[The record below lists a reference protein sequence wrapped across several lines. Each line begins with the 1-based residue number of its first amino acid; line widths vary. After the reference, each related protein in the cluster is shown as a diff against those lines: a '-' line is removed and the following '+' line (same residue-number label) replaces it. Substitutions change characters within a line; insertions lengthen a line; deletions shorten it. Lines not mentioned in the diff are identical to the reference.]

1 MKRTVAIIVA
11 VVLVGLIVFRLMGNH
26 KKINAKQNISTD
38 LSYTSVDVAE
48 VKKMQIEQNLDL
60 VGYLDPAKEVVISAE
75 AQGSIT
81 SLNIELGQAV
91 SQGSTIALIDSRQKL
106 LSLKQTQ
113 ISVKKLAKDLARY
126 KSLLQGGSA
135 TEQQVDETQNAYDN
149 AVIQEQLAAKQLSDA
164 TVKSPIGGI
173 ISKKLV
179 ERGTYINVGNP
190 IATVVDIATMK
201 IKLNVSE
208 ANVYLLKMGQQA
220 TITTDVYPTVS
231 FSGKISFISP
241 QGDQAHNYQVDLLT
255 SNGGKNRLKA
265 GTFVNAHFDLP
276 ARPNTLYIPREALQ
290 GSIKDAKVFVAENGK
305 AVLKN
310 ITVRSG
316 NDKFVEVIA
325 GLNEGEKVVVTG
337 QVNLTDGKVI
347 KVNN

>member
-1 MKRTVAIIVA
+1 
-11 VVLVGLIVFRLMGNH
+11 MGNH

-126 KSLLQGGSA
+126 KSLLQGGST

-208 ANVYLLKMGQQA
+208 ANVYLLRMGQQA

-276 ARPNTLYIPREALQ
+276 SRPNTLYIPREALQ

>member
-11 VVLVGLIVFRLMGNH
+11 IVLVGLIVFRLMGNH

-38 LSYTSVDVAE
+38 LSYTSVDVAT

-241 QGDQAHNYQVDLLT
+241 QGDQAHNYQVDMLT

-265 GTFVNAHFDLP
+265 GTFVNAHFELP

>member
-38 LSYTSVDVAE
+38 LSYTSVDVAT

-241 QGDQAHNYQVDLLT
+241 QGDQAHNYQVDMLT